1 MKYYLLKIEQTLI
14 DGVLNEYSNVAK
26 QNDLQSCEV
35 AYYQALANVS
45 ADLGKNHTFMAIRI
59 VDSLGNVIKAENIGS
74 YLTEVPQPEPEEV
87 VNENSEAM

>member
-26 QNDLQSCEV
+26 QNDLQTAEV

-59 VDSLGNVIKAENIGS
+59 VDSLGNVLKSENIGT
-74 YLTEVPQPEPEEV
+74 YLTEVPNAE
-87 VNENSEAM
+87 

>member
-26 QNDLQSCEV
+26 QTTLQACEV

-59 VDSLGNVIKAENIGS
+59 VDSLGNVIKAENIGA

-87 VNENSEAM
+87 DMGE

>member
-14 DGVLNEYSNVAK
+14 DGVLNEYASTTK
-26 QNDLQSCEV
+26 YNDLQSCEV

-45 ADLGKNHTFMAIRI
+45 ADLGKNHTFMAIKI
-59 VDSLGNVIKAENIGS
+59 VDSLGNPIKSENIGA

-87 VNENSEAM
+87 DMGE

>member
-14 DGVLNEYSNVAK
+14 DGVLNEYSTVAK
-26 QNDLQSCEV
+26 QTSLQACEV

-59 VDSLGNVIKAENIGS
+59 VDSLGNVIKSENIGT
-74 YLTEVPQPEPEEV
+74 YLTEVPTPEE
-87 VNENSEAM
+87 NEEVAE

>member
-26 QNDLQSCEV
+26 QNDLQTAEV

-45 ADLGKNHTFMAIRI
+45 ADLGKNHTFMAIKI
-59 VDSLGNVIKAENIGS
+59 VDSLGNPIKSENIGA
-74 YLTEVPQPEPEEV
+74 YLTEVPTEEV
-87 VNENSEAM
+87 AE